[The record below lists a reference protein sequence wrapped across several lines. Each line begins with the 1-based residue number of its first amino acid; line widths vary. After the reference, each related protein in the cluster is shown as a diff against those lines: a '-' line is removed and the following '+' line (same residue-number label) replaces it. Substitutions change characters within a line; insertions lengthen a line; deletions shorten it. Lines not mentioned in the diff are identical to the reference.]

1 MPNFI
6 NSKEKIA
13 KSFYYVISKGRMSGI
28 DGLNKYSKGPI
39 TNGELDVADIS
50 QDVCQ
55 DLSELF
61 TFGRSGLLVEVS
73 NILASSG
80 WGLL

>member
-6 NSKEKIA
+6 NSKEKKA
-13 KSFYYVISKGRMSGI
+13 KSFYYVISKGRMSGT

-39 TNGELDVADIS
+39 TNREFYIADIS

-61 TFGRSGLLVEVS
+61 TFGRLGLLVEVS
-73 NILASSG
+73 NSLASSG
-80 WGLL
+80 RGLF